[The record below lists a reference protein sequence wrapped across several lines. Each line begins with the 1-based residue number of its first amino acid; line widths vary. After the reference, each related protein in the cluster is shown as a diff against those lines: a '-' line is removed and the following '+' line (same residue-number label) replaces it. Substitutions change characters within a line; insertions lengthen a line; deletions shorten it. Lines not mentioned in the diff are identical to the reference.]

1 MYCKC
6 IIYNNNAIIVN
17 QLLHQLKASTIPG
30 FIPLINIHATPN
42 IDATNNHIF
51 WIQFL
56 FSDSA
61 STFGDPQ

>member
-1 MYCKC
+1 MHHY
-6 IIYNNNAIIVN
+6 
-17 QLLHQLKASTIPG
+17 LHQLKASTIPG